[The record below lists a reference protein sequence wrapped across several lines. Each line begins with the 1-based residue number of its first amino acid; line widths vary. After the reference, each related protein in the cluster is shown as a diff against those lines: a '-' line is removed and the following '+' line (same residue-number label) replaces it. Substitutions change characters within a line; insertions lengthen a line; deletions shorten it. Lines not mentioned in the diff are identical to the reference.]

1 MIKVALVDD
10 HPAVRVGLHALLRS
24 EPGLIPIAVPVL
36 DELAPKDVL
45 AAEPDVALVDGQ
57 LAVGTG
63 LGLCFEISRLATAPP
78 VVLYSAYLDEE
89 LAIAARVAGA
99 AGALNKSEPLERLL
113 DALRVA
119 AGGGARFPPVAPWA
133 LRHCADLLEPED
145 LPFLSMLAHG
155 TTREETAQTLGVTP
169 EELEA
174 RLTRVVAA
182 LERWLMP
189 MARAGDTAG

>member
-1 MIKVALVDD
+1 MIRVAVVDD
-10 HPAVRVGLHALLRS
+10 HPAVRVGLHALLRG

-63 LGLCFEISRLATAPP
+63 LRLCFEISRLAIAPP
-78 VVLYSAYLDEE
+78 LVLYSAYLDEE

-113 DALRVA
+113 DVLRAAA
-119 AGGGARFPPVAPWA
+119 AGGAEFPPVAPWA
-133 LRHCADLLEPED
+133 LRHCADRLEPED

-155 TTREETAQTLGVTP
+155 TSREETAETLGVTR

-174 RLTRVVAA
+174 RLARIVAA
-182 LERWLMP
+182 FERCLMP
-189 MARAGDTAG
+189 AGRAA

>member
-1 MIKVALVDD
+1 MIRVALVDD
-10 HPAVRVGLHALLRS
+10 HPAVRVGLHALLRG

-119 AGGGARFPPVAPWA
+119 AAGGAQFPPVAPWA
-133 LRHCADLLEPED
+133 LRHCADRLEPED

-155 TTREETAQTLGVTP
+155 TTRAETAQTLGVTR

-174 RLTRVVAA
+174 RLARIVAA
-182 LERWLMP
+182 FERCLMP
-189 MARAGDTAG
+189 AGRAEDRVA